1 MFLPQLV
8 ASWLLIRLSIDLRMI
23 LWKPCNERV
32 SREGGRW
39 FTVKKNHKYQLETLM
54 RMLQVRADVRWLGR
68 ACVIAVSQVSGNGSR
83 AISTHVLRRGRE
95 PEESDGVVNL
105 RSKSKGDY
113 STNGG
118 EFSSRGALSFTQTNS
133 ADAPFVWAAFRPLP
147 HAEDKFFRC
156 FDEAALLANWIWWAR
171 RLWAAMNNSK
181 TWVTRSLPQ
190 RPPLIN
196 RNFSLCLIFVDYLP
210 ARFREAKKFT
220 KRLKSIL
227 SA

>member
-1 MFLPQLV
+1 M
-8 ASWLLIRLSIDLRMI
+8 R
-23 LWKPCNERV
+23 
-32 SREGGRW
+32 RW
-39 FTVKKNHKYQLETLM
+39 CGCCKCVPM
-54 RMLQVRADVRWLGR
+54 CDDWLGR

-95 PEESDGVVNL
+95 PVENDGVVNL

-171 RLWAAMNNSK
+171 RLWAAMNNSE

-220 KRLKSIL
+220 KRLRVYYQRKLRHTVKPDIGKNIWRIYSLLVIC
-227 SA
+227 SS